1 MKRSYAMLL
10 AALAVLGTA
19 QVAMADSKIEDTNA
33 PDFSIAS
40 ICDTLGYKLDGSV
53 TYSPAFVIP
62 DNNVAGARTPD
73 LATVVDGSYFTD
85 VTVSLNLTHTWIG
98 DVVVKL
104 EYYQNCGD
112 ATPAAVANVL
122 CRPGGTLCGP
132 GTGVGCSS
140 NFVAANELRFNDNAG
155 AAIPSTGCVTATNV
169 AAGCYRPT
177 GTTAGGL
184 STAFTGLLKGGCF
197 KLFVQDNASL
207 DTGTLTSWA
216 VYSKNEAPV
225 PTVNRSWGALKSIY
239 R

>member
-1 MKRSYAMLL
+1 MKRSYWLVL
-10 AALAVLGTA
+10 AALALVCTA
-19 QVAMADSKIEDTNA
+19 SVAAAESKYEDNSPPAFQIT
-33 PDFSIAS
+33 S
-40 ICDTLGYKLDGSV
+40 ICDTLGYKLDGSA

-73 LATVVDGSYFTD
+73 IATVVDGTYFTD

-104 EYYQNCGD
+104 EYYQTCGD
-112 ATPAAVANVL
+112 ATPAAVANVI
-122 CRPGGTLCGP
+122 CRPGGTVCGT

-140 NFVAANELRFNDNAG
+140 NFVAANELRFND
-155 AAIPSTGCVTATNV
+155 AATSSLPSTACVSSTNV

-184 STAFTGLLKGGCF
+184 STAFQGLLKGGCF

-225 PTVNRSWGALKSIY
+225 PTVNRSWGTLKSIY